1 MLKKLP
7 TSNMVLIMLLP
18 VLILSSVFG
27 ANLYVDDVSYY
38 IDWTASGFYGT
49 IPQPSAEWRLADGLD
64 WDTTSA
70 GVYRNYGDSTL
81 ATGLTDVSQPG
92 LSESII
98 APHQSAAAFDG
109 VNDYLQIDDGS
120 ILNVSVNHFSLFA
133 LFRSSTTDAAQ
144 RGIVGKY
151 NPTLNNR
158 SYALIITN
166 TGYLRVYVSKDGS
179 NISTSTDATT
189 DLNTGKWHYGG
200 FTWAGDKL
208 RLFLDGVQVDST
220 VYADSIF
227 SGTGKFEVGTWQS
240 SPNGWL
246 GDIALAQ
253 VWKGTALTGVQVDS
267 LNDAMFPTGAV
278 SIPYPSWQSAVHQA
292 TAGDVIYGK
301 AGRYQETVSIT
312 KNITFAAFDSS
323 FGNRP
328 EFYGAGLPSTS
339 GVTALTVQDASWFSY
354 LDIRSYYKAAGG
366 AIYADSVSDNSLF
379 DHIVVD
385 SCLIGFRFRGSANSD
400 SVFNCTLDGAS
411 LAGGVGFQEINGS
424 AGTLATLRVK
434 NNIVVN
440 YATGVDTVKDGNT
453 TFTWD
458 GNYNCFYNVS
468 ATDIAI
474 GINSL
479 SVNPRYR
486 VANDYRPNNPR
497 LNARGLTWRVYSVP
511 DLGAWG
517 FNVSLSYDARLAWAS
532 KRWGRA
538 GWGGR

>member
-7 TSNMVLIMLLP
+7 TSNMVLITLLP

-109 VNDYLQIDDGS
+109 ANDYLQIDDGS

-133 LFRSSTTDAAQ
+133 LFRSTEVNRLRIIASKYASLENQRNYRFQLSDA
-144 RGIVGKY
+144 G
-151 NPTLNNR
+151 
-158 SYALIITN
+158 ALS
-166 TGYLRVYVSKDGS
+166 VFVSKDGI
-179 NISTSTDATT
+179 NLTTVNDA
-189 DLNTGKWHYGG
+189 LNRHDGKWYYAG
-200 FTWAGDKL
+200 FTWAGDSL
-208 RLFLDGVQVDST
+208 RLYSNGAQVAK
-220 VYADSIF
+220 VAYADSMYSNTSNFYIGY
-227 SGTGKFEVGTWQS
+227 SYAAL
-240 SPNGWL
+240 PWL

-267 LNDAMFPTGAV
+267 LYDAYMPTGAV
-278 SIPYPSWQSAVHQA
+278 SLPYPSWQSAVHQA
-292 TAGDVIYGK
+292 TAGDAIYGK

-339 GVTALTVQDASWFSY
+339 GVTALTVQDTSWFSY
-354 LDIRSYYKAAGG
+354 LDIRGYYKAAGG
-366 AIYADSVSDNSLF
+366 AIYADSTSDNSLF

-517 FNVSLSYDARLAWAS
+517 FNISLPYNARLAWGRA
-532 KRWGRA
+532 RWGR
-538 GWGGR
+538 